1 MQQLLFLLAS
11 FDAIVRRMV
20 ARTAVRFMTRT
31 PGQGLVEYGLILVL
45 VMVVCVVII
54 AATGETVRDQWYA
67 KLQSFP
73 SP

>member
-1 MQQLLFLLAS
+1 MQQLLRFLVS
-11 FDAIVRRMV
+11 FDVMARRMV
-20 ARTAVRFMTRT
+20 AQATARLLSRT

-67 KLQSFP
+67 KLQAFP
-73 SP
+73 TP

>member
-1 MQQLLFLLAS
+1 MQQLLLFLVS
-11 FDAIVRRMV
+11 FDVMARRMV
-20 ARTAVRFMTRT
+20 VQATARLLSRT

-67 KLQSFP
+67 KLQAFP
-73 SP
+73 TP